1 MTALGNIQKTLDSL
15 QDKQQQQTNIAIIG
29 GSLTSIKTWQTRYA
43 TATKFNN
50 TSEINTLINEFNE
63 NAPTYITK
71 IFNVL
76 NGQGLGPGTA
86 PLLKSWHAAS
96 YAKMYTPVNGQY
108 AFTLR
113 NYLDDYNSIV
123 SWVISMAALAAP
135 TMSASYF
142 QGEADQYTS
151 DFQTNATA
159 VLGVAYDQFA
169 PFVKKFKPNYTDV
182 GPNLNQW
189 FRMWYNETHVK
200 NYIGWRG
207 SSRNVED
214 DQNYGV
220 PQFNAGNNE
229 YQLYPLACDD
239 DEVHIYNCEDTG
251 ASSNLGDMSG
261 VNSAGLTT
269 TADSQYWCSGVTFNQ
284 AIFNVLPLSSEDMG
298 GNTAPGFLL
307 LVANPPTDKQHGIFD
322 PQFPSTVSSKQ
333 KYCIL
338 RDDGL
343 DQTSWVQTQ
352 NSASTAPGDNSE
364 VPSPNPSV

>member
-15 QDKQQQQTNIAIIG
+15 QDKQQQQINIAIIG
-29 GSLTSIKTWQTRYA
+29 GSLTSIETWQTRYA

-63 NAPTYITK
+63 NAPTYITN

-113 NYLDDYNSIV
+113 NYLDDYNSMV
-123 SWVISMAALAAP
+123 SWVISMAGYALMCQIIELRVLAAP

-159 VLGVAYDQFA
+159 VLGVAYDQFP
-169 PFVKKFKPNYTDV
+169 PFRQEVQTKLYR
-182 GPNLNQW
+182 
-189 FRMWYNETHVK
+189 FRPKSQPMTES
-200 NYIGWRG
+200 G
-207 SSRNVED
+207 RNVED

-239 DEVHIYNCEDTG
+239 DEGIYPAVEFRFDEANHPLNGPATLISRMDGATAHIYNCEYNG

-269 TADSQYWCSGVTFNQ
+269 TTDSQYWCSGVTFNQ

-298 GNTAPGFLL
+298 ATLLQAFFSWWPILQLTSNMEYSTPNSLALFLPSRNTA
-307 LVANPPTDKQHGIFD
+307 
-322 PQFPSTVSSKQ
+322 S
-333 KYCIL
+333 
-338 RDDGL
+338 
-343 DQTSWVQTQ
+343 
-352 NSASTAPGDNSE
+352 
-364 VPSPNPSV
+364 

>member
-159 VLGVAYDQFA
+159 VLGVAYDQFP

-239 DEVHIYNCEDTG
+239 DEGIYPAVEF
-251 ASSNLGDMSG
+251 
-261 VNSAGLTT
+261 V
-269 TADSQYWCSGVTFNQ
+269 
-284 AIFNVLPLSSEDMG
+284 
-298 GNTAPGFLL
+298 
-307 LVANPPTDKQHGIFD
+307 
-322 PQFPSTVSSKQ
+322 STKR
-333 KYCIL
+333 IIH
-338 RDDGL
+338 
-343 DQTSWVQTQ
+343 
-352 NSASTAPGDNSE
+352 STALPRSSRAWTAQQCTSTIARTLVRAPTLGICQVSTLQGSPQQQI
-364 VPSPNPSV
+364 PSIGVAVSHLIKQSLMYCH